1 MSGKTTKFLGPL
13 LPSFLKIDILP
24 EALRGNIDPTS
35 CQVVSMWL
43 SHHSYAHVCSRFLQ
57 EYLNNLWRK
66 TEQAVPPE
74 SFVGNLQ
81 LSGKPLSRPC
91 EPFFLSPDGAP
102 TDGRGSGGGSVPV
115 AEKKKKKKLSGAVV
129 ATIAVGGGMAALLA
143 LVLLLVRGAAPPAA
157 CQLSAL
163 SPPLCAARR
172 RSPFSGRGGDREKRI
187 ERDGIERRGSEDDR
201 WGPRGPHHF
210 LLLCM

>member
-13 LPSFLKIDILP
+13 LPSFLKIYILP
-24 EALRGNIDPTS
+24 EALRRNIDPTS
-35 CQVVSMWL
+35 C
-43 SHHSYAHVCSRFLQ
+43 Q

-91 EPFFLSPDGAP
+91 EPFFPSPDGAP
-102 TDGRGSGGGSVPV
+102 TDGRGSRGGSVLV
-115 AEKKKKKKLSGAVV
+115 AEKKKKKKLSGTVI

-143 LVLLLVRGAAPPAA
+143 LVLLLIELLRKRHVNTM
-157 CQLSAL
+157 SDE
-163 SPPLCAARR
+163 
-172 RSPFSGRGGDREKRI
+172 DRVK
-187 ERDGIERRGSEDDR
+187 
-201 WGPRGPHHF
+201 F
-210 LLLCM
+210 AT

>member
-1 MSGKTTKFLGPL
+1 MYGKTTKFLGPL

-35 CQVVSMWL
+35 C
-43 SHHSYAHVCSRFLQ
+43 Q

-115 AEKKKKKKLSGAVV
+115 AEKKKKKKLSGAVDQRLQK
-129 ATIAVGGGMAALLA
+129 IASSPAPSPQASAAFQRDVVDDDDEEL
-143 LVLLLVRGAAPPAA
+143 LVLLVEVGDDGEEVGVGERRRMCSEKSFSSCCASPPA
-157 CQLSAL
+157 L
-163 SPPLCAARR
+163 PPDPAAMA
-172 RSPFSGRGGDREKRI
+172 SS
-187 ERDGIERRGSEDDR
+187 
-201 WGPRGPHHF
+201 
-210 LLLCM
+210 